1 VLQDRKDR
9 RVTQS
14 KYAEE
19 LTGIFEEKFELN
31 FKIPIVFIDSHYN
44 SSVPEEMEAF
54 QVTFYQF
61 KLEVRAQLQ
70 DPHRLHRLTLQ
81 QLRAR
86 GDGGIPGYI
95 LSIKF
100 DLSLF
105 VAKLQR

>member
-1 VLQDRKDR
+1 MTRTYHIFLYFSVVQDRKDR

-54 QVTFYQF
+54 QVTFYQ
-61 KLEVRAQLQ
+61 
-70 DPHRLHRLTLQ
+70 
-81 QLRAR
+81 
-86 GDGGIPGYI
+86 
-95 LSIKF
+95 
-100 DLSLF
+100 
-105 VAKLQR
+105 

>member
-1 VLQDRKDR
+1 
-9 RVTQS
+9 VTQS

-54 QVTFYQF
+54 QVTLYQF
-61 KLEVRAQLQ
+61 KLEVRTQLQ
-70 DPHRLHRLTLQ
+70 DPHRLHRLPLQ

-95 LSIKF
+95 ISI
-100 DLSLF
+100 
-105 VAKLQR
+105 

>member
-1 VLQDRKDR
+1 
-9 RVTQS
+9 VTQS

-61 KLEVRAQLQ
+61 KLKVRAQLQ
-70 DPHRLHRLTLQ
+70 DPCRLHRLALQ

-86 GDGGIPGYI
+86 GDGSIPGSI
-95 LSIKF
+95 LSIYSKF
-100 DLSLF
+100 CFSDKFCSFFL
-105 VAKLQR
+105 KN